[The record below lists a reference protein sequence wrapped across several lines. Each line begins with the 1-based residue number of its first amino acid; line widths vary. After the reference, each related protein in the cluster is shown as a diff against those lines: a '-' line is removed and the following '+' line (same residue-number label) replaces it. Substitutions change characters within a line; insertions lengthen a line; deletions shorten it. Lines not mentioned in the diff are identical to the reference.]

1 MRNFILTEY
10 FLSEVF
16 LNSNFSS
23 VFQSNAGYVEDM
35 FQRFSQDSASVS
47 SEWRAYFEGFN
58 EGFGAASTLLENT
71 EEVLKALKATASL
84 NVAKTADPQFVQQ
97 ISAGTATD
105 AQQRAEFVAFEIS
118 CAELVQSY
126 KSFGHLAASL
136 DPLGKPRPAF
146 AGLNLEAHSLNVEQL
161 SRSTKAGILVGLPG
175 TLSLEDL
182 INHLKSVYC
191 GSVGIEVE
199 HIQSEEE
206 RRWLHQQTSML
217 KVTPSSQTQKSIFL
231 ELAKADALEKTIAN
245 KFIGKKRFSI
255 EGADAQI
262 PALESYM
269 QACQNAGTEEF
280 TLAMAH
286 RGRLNTLVHCAG
298 KPMEILFAE
307 FEGYPHPG
315 IPGDWDVKY
324 HSGWESERPLR
335 EGKNARVSLCFNPSH
350 LEFVDAVVLGET
362 RAKQVAYH
370 KGDKNK
376 VVPICMH
383 GDAAFAGQGVVYES
397 MQMMKLR
404 AYDVGG
410 CLHLVANNQVGFT
423 TNPLDSRSTTYC
435 TDIGKALDV
444 PVFHVNADDLQ
455 GLHNVM
461 LLAAEY
467 RHKFGKDFCV
477 DMVCF
482 RRQGHNETD
491 EPRFTQPVLY
501 KAVDAKPAPY
511 ETYKEF
517 MIKTGAPFTTEEMKT
532 WYDDLRTAMTA
543 VFDKVKTE
551 HTPITTMPLARLRS
565 ALTSSGL
572 PEMLASCGTKCDLAS
587 IKSVGEHLA
596 KVPAGFKP
604 HPKLSK
610 IILGERSEMLAG
622 NKPIDWGFG
631 ELLSYGTLLK
641 QGFGVRLIG
650 QDARRG
656 TFSHR
661 HVFLVDSE
669 NAQVHS
675 GLLDLAQGDAR
686 FEVYDS
692 FLSETAAMGFEYG
705 YSAQHPQSLTI
716 WEGQFGD
723 FSNGAQVIIDQFIA
737 SGETKWNQQNGLVLL
752 LPHGYEGQG
761 PEHSSG
767 RLERF
772 LQLCAQGN
780 MQVCYL
786 TKVSQLFHAMRR
798 QVMRDFRKPLVI
810 MSPKS
815 FLRSPRASCSFDELS
830 QGQFEEVLDD
840 SRKLEK
846 TAVTKLILCSG
857 KIGIDLLD
865 SFEKLEN
872 TKECGKL
879 AVLRL
884 EQIYPLHQE
893 KLVKLMT
900 QYRNVK
906 EIVWCQEEPE
916 NMGAWSHLAPKLAKL
931 AADKKWKLSYV
942 GRSERASPAVGL
954 EKQHVIEQGKILDHA
969 KAGSGDLRV

>member
-1 MRNFILTEY
+1 
-10 FLSEVF
+10 
-16 LNSNFSS
+16 
-23 VFQSNAGYVEDM
+23 M
-35 FQRFSQDSASVS
+35 FQRFSQDPQSVS
-47 SEWRAYFEGFN
+47 SDWRAYFEGFQ
-58 EGFGAASTLLENT
+58 EGFGSAAALFENT
-71 EEVLKALKATASL
+71 EEALNTLRTTASL
-84 NVAKTADPQFVQQ
+84 GMAKTVDPQFVQPMTT
-97 ISAGTATD
+97 GTAGD
-105 AQQRAEFVAFEIS
+105 AQSRAEFVAFEIA

-136 DPLGKPRPAF
+136 DPLGKPRPAVT
-146 AGLNLEAHSLNVEQL
+146 GLSLESFGLGSDQL
-161 SRSTKAGILVGLPG
+161 ARTTKAGILVGLPG

-182 INHLKSVYC
+182 INHLKSTYC

-199 HIQSEEE
+199 HIQADDE
-206 RRWLHQQTSML
+206 RRWLHQQIAQL
-217 KVTPSSQTQKSIFL
+217 KVAPSAEVQKAIFL
-231 ELAKADALEKTIAN
+231 ELAKADALEKTIAT

-269 QACQNAGTEEF
+269 EACQALGSEEF

-298 KPMEILFAE
+298 KPLEILFAE
-307 FEGYPHPG
+307 FEGYPNNSM
-315 IPGDWDVKY
+315 PGDWDVKY
-324 HSGWESERPLR
+324 HSGWEALRPLR
-335 EGKNARVSLCFNPSH
+335 SGKEARVSLSFNPSH
-350 LEFVDAVVLGET
+350 LEFVDAVVLGEA
-362 RAKQVAYH
+362 RAKQVAYY
-370 KGDKNK
+370 KGDKSK
-376 VVPICMH
+376 VVPICLH

-404 AYDVGG
+404 AYEVGG

-423 TNPLDSRSTTYC
+423 TNPMDSRSTTYC

-444 PVFHVNADDLQ
+444 PVFHVNADDLHAV
-455 GLHNVM
+455 HNVM
-461 LLAAEY
+461 LLAALY
-467 RHKFGKDFCV
+467 RQKFAKDFCV
-477 DMVCF
+477 DLVCF

-511 ETYKEF
+511 ETFREF
-517 MIKTGAPFTTEEMKT
+517 LLKTGAPFSAEEMKSWCDAFKT
-532 WYDDLRTAMTA
+532 QMTV
-543 VFDKVKTE
+543 VFDKVKAE
-551 HTPITTMPLARLRS
+551 HTAITPMPHQRWLA
-565 ALTSSGL
+565 ALKTGTL
-572 PEMLASCGTKCDLAS
+572 AHMLSPCKTQAALADL
-587 IKSVGEHLA
+587 KTVGENLV
-596 KVPAGFKP
+596 KIPDGFKP
-604 HPKLSK
+604 HVKLAK
-610 IILGERSEMLAG
+610 IILGERAEMLAG
-622 NKPIDWGFG
+622 NKNIDWGFG
-631 ELLSYGTLLK
+631 ELLSYGTLLNE
-641 QGFGVRLIG
+641 GFGVRLIG

-675 GLLDLAQGDAR
+675 GLLALSQGDSR

-705 YSAQHPQSLTI
+705 YAVQNPRSLTI

-723 FSNGAQVIIDQFIA
+723 FANGAQVIIDQFLA

-786 TKVSQLFHAMRR
+786 TKASQLFHAMRR
-798 QVMRDFRKPLVI
+798 QVLREFRKPLVI

-815 FLRSPRASCSFDELS
+815 FLRSPRASCTFDDLT
-830 QGQFEEVLDD
+830 QGSFEEFLEDPRFGGKGADKAQVQ
-840 SRKLEK
+840 KL
-846 TAVTKLILCSG
+846 VLCSG

-865 SFEKLEN
+865 LLDKADAPKDSLK
-872 TKECGKL
+872 T
-879 AVLRL
+879 AIVRV
-884 EQIYPLHQE
+884 EQIYPLHTE
-893 KLVKLMT
+893 KLQKLLASFKS
-900 QYRNVK
+900 VK
-906 EIVWCQEEPE
+906 EMVWCQEEPE
-916 NMGAWSHLAPKLAKL
+916 NMGAWSHLAPKLSKL
-931 AADKKWKLSYV
+931 AAERKWKFSYV
-942 GRSERASPAVGL
+942 GRSDRASPAVGL
-954 EKQHVIEQGKILDHA
+954 EKNHHVEQGKILDHIL
-969 KAGSGDLRV
+969 KGSGDLLVV